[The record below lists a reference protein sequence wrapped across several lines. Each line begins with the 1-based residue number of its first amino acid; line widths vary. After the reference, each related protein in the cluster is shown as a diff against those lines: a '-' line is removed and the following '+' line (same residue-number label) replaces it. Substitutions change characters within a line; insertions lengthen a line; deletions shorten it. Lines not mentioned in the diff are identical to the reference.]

1 MALKLYSAAAATDY
15 EQLREMIDNEI
26 AVHSSLCHPHILRF
40 YGAFREDDYLALV
53 LQLAPQGDLLGVM
66 GRIPRDEHT
75 VSRLIAAPLLSA
87 LAYLHGRGLVHR
99 DIKPENVF
107 VDDSDVFLGDFG
119 FARSQR
125 RGTLRSA
132 VGTVHFMA
140 PEILRNTLE
149 GGRWG
154 DYVPRDE
161 RVPYGP
167 EVDVWS
173 LGVVLYELLTR
184 RLPFT
189 GDSQQSV
196 CDAVLAGPPP
206 PPQDPLISLPRLPVA
221 HAHDR
226 PCAARHKPRAA
237 YAPLHPRPHQ
247 PRVGE
252 GRPRVWQQLTRPPLA
267 VGVLGFMRPPSL
279 PPSQHSRLMAAAD
292 FSDSS
297 DSWLMQHARTAV
309 MSPTASHA
317 PGWLPALPEAGVPC
331 KSTLPEDDG
340 DGT

>member
-206 PPQDPLISLPRLPVA
+206 LPKTLSSLCLDFLSRMLTTDPARRATSRELLTHPFILAHISPVSVRAGHVSGSSSRGRRSLLGCLGSCALPR
-221 HAHDR
+221 
-226 PCAARHKPRAA
+226 C
-237 YAPLHPRPHQ
+237 PLRS
-247 PRVGE
+247 
-252 GRPRVWQQLTRPPLA
+252 T
-267 VGVLGFMRPPSL
+267 
-279 PPSQHSRLMAAAD
+279 
-292 FSDSS
+292 
-297 DSWLMQHARTAV
+297 
-309 MSPTASHA
+309 
-317 PGWLPALPEAGVPC
+317 PG
-331 KSTLPEDDG
+331 
-340 DGT
+340 